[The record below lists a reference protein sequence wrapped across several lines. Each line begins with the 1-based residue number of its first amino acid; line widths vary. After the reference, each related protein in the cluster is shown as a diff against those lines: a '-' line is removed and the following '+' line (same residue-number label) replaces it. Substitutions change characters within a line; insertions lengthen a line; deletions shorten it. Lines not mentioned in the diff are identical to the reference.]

1 MGIALAFCAA
11 LFWGAADFSG
21 GRATRHTNVL
31 IIGIGAQLVSV
42 LIAVPLVLIQGAPTP
57 SNRLIVIGLAAG
69 FSAGIG
75 LVGVYSALAMGN
87 MARVAPI
94 LATSAVGPVVIDVAS
109 GEALTAVAIGGIVL
123 AVVGVSMISVER
135 RRDPGATQTKYLI
148 PLAVVTAL
156 ALGMA
161 LVGID
166 QVAGHDPSW
175 AILLTKLA
183 GLVTVGTV
191 SVIWFATRPTPSVG
205 AEAIRA
211 VVSIGVLDTAAN
223 VAFAW
228 ASTLVSL
235 AVVAVIGSMF
245 PAVTV
250 ILSVVILRESL
261 SRFQALG
268 AIVTL
273 FGAAVLA
280 SQ

>member
-123 AVVGVSMISVER
+123 AVVGVSMISV
-135 RRDPGATQTKYLI
+135 
-148 PLAVVTAL
+148 
-156 ALGMA
+156 
-161 LVGID
+161 
-166 QVAGHDPSW
+166 
-175 AILLTKLA
+175 
-183 GLVTVGTV
+183 
-191 SVIWFATRPTPSVG
+191 
-205 AEAIRA
+205 
-211 VVSIGVLDTAAN
+211 
-223 VAFAW
+223 
-228 ASTLVSL
+228 
-235 AVVAVIGSMF
+235 
-245 PAVTV
+245 
-250 ILSVVILRESL
+250 
-261 SRFQALG
+261 
-268 AIVTL
+268 
-273 FGAAVLA
+273 
-280 SQ
+280 